1 MTITIE
7 QLSAYFDR
15 ELAPDEYRTVES
27 HLPQC
32 PDCERA
38 LSRWQAVSRAVT
50 AAELSRVRSR
60 RAPVLVLAGVAA
72 LLLVGSSVAVATGLF
87 NEVFKIG
94 NVSAVASRPV
104 TLEEARVANLPLP
117 RSSELPGGW
126 RVDQVQL
133 VMTPTWRSVDVQ
145 YRRLGSRGMGVTAWS
160 QDITV
165 NPVVERRETVTV
177 SGVAVELGYGRDDN
191 ATARFTHGESTVIIR
206 FFTNEVNANGIRALV
221 AAWIEHAR

>member
-15 ELAPDEYRTVES
+15 ELAPDEHQAVDS
-27 HLPQC
+27 HLDQC
-32 PDCERA
+32 SDCETT
-38 LSRWQAVSRAVT
+38 LSRWQAISRAVT
-50 AAELSRVRSR
+50 AAELSRGRSR

-72 LLLVGSSVAVATGLF
+72 LLLVGSGVAVATGLF
-87 NEVFKIG
+87 NEVFRIG

-104 TLEEARVANLPLP
+104 TLEDARVANLPLP
-117 RSSELPGGW
+117 RSNELPGGW
-126 RVDQVQL
+126 RIDQVQL

-145 YRRLGSRGMGVTAWS
+145 YRRLGSRGMGVTVWS

-177 SGVAVELGYGRDDN
+177 SGVPVELGYGRSDD

-206 FFTNEVNANGIRALV
+206 FFTNEVDANGIRALV
-221 AAWIEHAR
+221 AAWIGQAR